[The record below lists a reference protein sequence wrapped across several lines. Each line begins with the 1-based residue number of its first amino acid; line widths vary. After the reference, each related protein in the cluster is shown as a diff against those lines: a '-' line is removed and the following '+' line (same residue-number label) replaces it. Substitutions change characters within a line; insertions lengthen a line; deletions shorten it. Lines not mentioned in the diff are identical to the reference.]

1 MMSWFILVVSVVS
14 GLAQTSPWEAL
25 RSEGKRAQKEAR
37 YADAETHLRAARDEA
52 QRLGTSNPHLL
63 TSLNDLAELFQA
75 QGRYGDAE
83 EPLVRVLTLKQE
95 AGFGNLEIV
104 PALDALAA
112 NQLAL
117 KKQYEVRAL
126 LLQSLNI
133 LEKTYGSEALELLPA
148 LGNLVR
154 WAQIFQQWQSL
165 ETTLL
170 RRRG

>member
-1 MMSWFILVVSVVS
+1 
-14 GLAQTSPWEAL
+14 
-25 RSEGKRAQKEAR
+25 
-37 YADAETHLRAARDEA
+37 
-52 QRLGTSNPHLL
+52 
-63 TSLNDLAELFQA
+63 
-75 QGRYGDAE
+75 
-83 EPLVRVLTLKQE
+83 LTLKQE

-104 PALDALAA
+104 PALDALAS